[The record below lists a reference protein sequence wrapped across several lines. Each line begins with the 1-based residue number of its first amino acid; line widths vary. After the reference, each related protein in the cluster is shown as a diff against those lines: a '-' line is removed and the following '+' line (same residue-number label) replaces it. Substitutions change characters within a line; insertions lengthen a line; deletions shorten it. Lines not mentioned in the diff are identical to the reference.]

1 MITVVRSC
9 RLMALGWG
17 PMKKNFG
24 QEKVRGKD
32 PSWFCRMCLCILT
45 ALLLDG
51 QTASCYPE
59 LMLKFE
65 MSMAQ

>member
-1 MITVVRSC
+1 
-9 RLMALGWG
+9 
-17 PMKKNFG
+17 MKKNFG